1 MRLLWKWSLV
11 SVGGAALV
19 TVLLFVF
26 ADNWAPDV
34 PGPVASVATI
44 VLWPVTVCVNLTG
57 PGPSIGP
64 PEKHWQEGTP
74 VQFLAVVI
82 GMGLSW
88 LFYSSLGYLLVW
100 LWRRR
105 HPAA

>member
-11 SVGGAALV
+11 SVGGGALV
-19 TVLLFVF
+19 TVLLFVL
-26 ADNWAPDV
+26 ANYLAPDV
-34 PGPVASVATI
+34 PSPVASLARI

-64 PEKHWQEGTP
+64 PEKHWHEGTP

-88 LFYSSLGYLLVW
+88 LFYSSLGFLLVRI
-100 LWRRR
+100 WRRR